1 MFRTIDRYI
10 LSESLPTFGI
20 SLAVFIFILM
30 VHRMVKLFDLVI
42 SKGVGMGA
50 VLKLLALAVPAVLPF
65 ILPISLLL
73 AVVLALGR
81 LSADGEVVAMRSC
94 GLGLGRT
101 LRPVAIF
108 STGVMLFAAAV
119 SLWAQPQ
126 GSKMFRHTLYE
137 TLMQKIDVSAEAGV
151 FSRIANGITFFAEE
165 VDHDTGELT
174 GLMLHSVT
182 APLSNS
188 VIFAPRGRISS
199 SDGGVV
205 LELENASIYPMLEEG
220 GKARRSFAE
229 KSRIT
234 IPLPTQDIKKSRHE
248 FREKDTRQ
256 LIDAGYGGERN
267 LDALMELHRRFS
279 LPVSCLI
286 LGLLGGALGPHHSR
300 TGKGRGLT
308 LCFAV
313 LFVYYALI
321 TAADTVGR
329 RSGLPPELVMWM
341 PNLILLALFIYTYAR
356 KNNERRLPF
365 ETALVRIATTPIRL
379 FSNER
384 RSP

>member
-20 SLAVFIFILM
+20 SLAVFIFVLM
-30 VHRMVKLFDLVI
+30 IHRMVKLFDLVI
-42 SKGVGMGA
+42 SKGVGMGE

-81 LSADGEVVAMRSC
+81 ISSDGEVVAMRSC

-101 LRPVAIF
+101 LRPVAFF
-108 STGVMLFAAAV
+108 STGVMLLAAVV

-126 GSKMFRHTLYE
+126 GSKLFRSTLYE

-151 FSRIANGITFFAEE
+151 FSTITEGITFFAEK
-165 VDHDTGELT
+165 VDHETGELE
-174 GLMLHSVT
+174 GLMLHSVK

-199 SDGGVV
+199 SDAGVV
-205 LELENASIYPMLEEG
+205 VELENASIYPMLEEG

-234 IPLPTQDIKKSRHE
+234 IPLPTQDIGKNRHE

-256 LIDAGYGGERN
+256 LIDAGYGPQKN

-308 LCFAV
+308 LCFVV
-313 LFVYYALI
+313 LFIYYALI

-329 RSGLPPELVMWM
+329 RSGLPPELVMWL
-341 PNLILLALFIYTYAR
+341 PNIILLTLFFYVFTV
-356 KNNERRLPF
+356 KNNERALPF
-365 ETALVRIATTPIRL
+365 VAPMVRVATWPVRL
-379 FSNER
+379 FSGER
-384 RSP
+384 RST